1 MNFNFQA
8 VDNMFEELETLSA
21 KYSDYQGL
29 PASKIEYGEARNQDD
44 YQRAKKI
51 SKNYD
56 IFIIIFFVIFAATT
70 VGSFFTDAGF
80 LVRALLIACTGI
92 VGYVLAKTLF
102 KETKVA
108 YGKAIYKQKRLAG
121 HIGTRRSARGY
132 IYLITFIPDNGE
144 KKLYTGVQISK
155 REYEQIEEG
164 TPVMVV
170 NKGPRACIL

>member
-29 PASKIEYGEARNQDD
+29 QASQIEYEDARNQDD

-80 LVRALLIACTGI
+80 LVRALLIVCTGV
-92 VGYVLAKTLF
+92 VGYVLAKSLF

-108 YGKAIYKQKRLAG
+108 YGKAIYKQKRLAR
-121 HIGTRRSARGY
+121 HSGTRSARGY